1 MSRLWWLVPFG
12 ACLLAVILTGNKTLL
27 DISERSSCPF
37 CYGDDFCSA
46 LENATFQ
53 YNSLQKVAFNFVSVK
68 NVFFAQLDGRELVL
82 KKLADCA
89 VFSLLN
95 QDVFREAKPKAIKQ
109 EDLVTLLSDNRR
121 HFHTCNRATAQ
132 QLIQAIPSKNSKELA
147 NLWTLLNVN
156 VEPLLL
162 EVFRKEHKWPV
173 PHFFGY
179 CGRLAVEEN
188 CGVPLNEVQL
198 LHWNHRAHIA
208 LQLLQAADKFTSGH
222 EEFRLYLT
230 DVSPDNVAVNLQDF
244 SVAFVDLEHGILQG
258 IHSDQPATL
267 AHYTQY
273 MPEEEFAFFSDS
285 VCASRIS
292 DHNIYAVC
300 RLFLSPAAPW
310 PMMLGG
316 LLHSPQAAP
325 ERLFSLIELCVH
337 SPNEIPR
344 FSLSRTI
351 QQLLRDL
358 LNDAGYYNLKNE

>member
-222 EEFRLYLT
+222 EEFRLRNSAPFIGNTL
-230 DVSPDNVAVNLQDF
+230 
-244 SVAFVDLEHGILQG
+244 DLHRYFCY
-258 IHSDQPATL
+258 STDQPATL